1 MSILGI
7 VGIVLALGVLIYLGY
22 KGWDVAY
29 VAILSVII
37 IAVFNAQNITDAF
50 VGTFMKGAANI
61 FTGLYPIFI
70 TGAIFG
76 AIFSCA
82 GAGDAIARG
91 IANVFARKNT
101 AGNDATRGAWIVT
114 VVSAIVFSLMNYAGV
129 DAMIGL
135 FAMYPILVGL
145 LRTYDLP
152 RRALPA
158 LLMSCYGIANGP
170 GAVQSKQV
178 LAMQLLGTSS
188 TAGFVPGLVGMLIII
203 AISVPYV
210 AFFII
215 KAKKNGEVFH
225 EYEGDMRFA
234 DNQETKCPNFFVALI
249 PLVVIFVLF
258 NVFKWN
264 NAIAV
269 LAGTVV
275 TFILCFPQI
284 KANAPH
290 NSVAEFL
297 KTALNR
303 GVVSSSKVT
312 IACISVVGF
321 GTAVTSTDTFIAIA
335 NKLTSVKVG
344 GYFVFATAICLLVG
358 LMANSIGGIQ
368 IGLPILANPFIEK
381 GLSAAGMHRI
391 AMYAASTF
399 DSLPISMFVI
409 MCHDVSGV
417 KLKDGYKPVFV
428 ISVLVPLI
436 CTYIVAL
443 MYTIYPNWA

>member
-1 MSILGI
+1 MSVLGI
-7 VGIVLALGVLIYLGY
+7 IGIVIALAALIYLGY

-29 VAILSVII
+29 VAILAVII
-37 IAVFNAQNITDAF
+37 IAVFNSQNITNAF

-76 AIFSCA
+76 AVFSCA
-82 GAGDAIARG
+82 GAGDSIANG
-91 IANVFARKNT
+91 IAKLFTRKSEN
-101 AGNDATRGAWIVT
+101 GIIDSKKGAWIVT
-114 VVSAIVFSLMNYAGV
+114 LISAIVFSLMNYAGV

-135 FAMYPILVGL
+135 FAMYPIIVGL
-145 LRTYDLP
+145 LRTYNLP
-152 RRALPA
+152 RRVLPA

-178 LAMQLLGTSS
+178 LAMQLLGTKS
-188 TAGFVPGLVGMLIII
+188 TAGMIPGIVGMIII
-203 AISVPYV
+203 VGISIPYV
-210 AFFII
+210 ARFII
-215 KAKKNGEVFH
+215 KAKANGECFT
-225 EYEGDMRFA
+225 EYEGDMRFEST
-234 DNQETKCPNFFVALI
+234 ETKTPNIILALI

-258 NVFKWN
+258 NVFEFN

-269 LAGTVV
+269 LIGTVL

-284 KANAPH
+284 KANAPK
-290 NSVAEFL
+290 NDILAFL

-303 GVVSSSKVT
+303 GVVNSSKVT

-321 GTAVTSTDTFIAIA
+321 GSAVTSTETFMALA
-335 NKLTSVKVG
+335 NKLTSVNAG
-344 GYFVFATAICLLVG
+344 GYFIFATAICLLVG

-368 IGLPILANPFIEK
+368 IGLPILAQPFIAK
-381 GLSAAGMHRI
+381 GLSATGMHRI

-428 ISVLVPLI
+428 ISVLIPLI
-436 CTYIVAL
+436 CTYVIAL
-443 MYTIYPNWA
+443 MYTIYPYWA